1 MLNHPYHTKT
11 SELISQFIHSRNEH
25 GFTAVEL
32 SDFLR
37 AHGME
42 VNKTTVYRNLDK
54 LTETGVLVKRKS
66 ALNDGYIYQNQT
78 EEGHCADHIHFQ
90 CEKCGSVIHL
100 SDENTSAYIKSIS
113 EALGLQIDLSAS
125 SLNGICSKCREE
137 IKK

>member
-1 MLNHPYHTKT
+1 MLDRTYHTKT
-11 SELISQFIHSRNEH
+11 SELISQFLNSRNEH

-37 AHGME
+37 SHGME

-66 ALNDGYIYQNQT
+66 AVNDGYIYQNQL
-78 EEGHCADHIHFQ
+78 EERHCAEHIHFQ

-100 SDENTSAYIKSIS
+100 SDEKTAMYIKSIS
-113 EALGLQIDLSAS
+113 ETLGLQIDLSAS